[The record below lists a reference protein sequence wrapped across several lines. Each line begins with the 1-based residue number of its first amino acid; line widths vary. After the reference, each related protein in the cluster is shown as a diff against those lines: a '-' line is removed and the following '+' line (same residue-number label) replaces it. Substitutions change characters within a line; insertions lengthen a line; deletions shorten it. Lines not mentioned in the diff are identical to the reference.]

1 MRVQVKKSS
10 HTNHGNKQ
18 TKAVITECAWAASR
32 TKNTYFSQRYKRP
45 AARRGKKRALVAL
58 AHEILKIVYH
68 VLKDKCDYKELGE
81 HYVDDRRKLMQIK
94 YHKEA
99 LKNLGVDLPDTQSA

>member
-1 MRVQVKKSS
+1 M
-10 HTNHGNKQ
+10 
-18 TKAVITECAWAASR
+18 
-32 TKNTYFSQRYKRP
+32 
-45 AARRGKKRALVAL
+45 

-99 LKNLGVDLPDTQSA
+99 LKNLGVDLPDTQSV

>member
-1 MRVQVKKSS
+1 MRAQAKKSS

-32 TKNTYFSQRYKRP
+32 TKNTFFAQRYKRL
-45 AARRGKKRALVAL
+45 AARRGKKRALMAL
-58 AHEILKIVYH
+58 AHEILKVVYH
-68 VLKDKCDYKELGE
+68 VLKEKCDYVELGVN
-81 HYVDDRRKLMQIK
+81 YIDDRRKASQIK

-99 LKNLGVDLPDTQSA
+99 LKNLGVDLPESPSV